1 MENSLEYSKSINRL
15 IGPFHSYV
23 RITNNWEAFQTNRV
37 LTCSAA
43 RESEKFRENEAQHQM
58 NSSSEL
64 VKKPMEIKQ
73 NVCGASNTSETYP
86 ATAPG

>member
-37 LTCSAA
+37 LTCSAGGA
-43 RESEKFRENEAQHQM
+43 LNVRKIPGKRGPAPNEFFIRVGQ
-58 NSSSEL
+58 
-64 VKKPMEIKQ
+64 K
-73 NVCGASNTSETYP
+73 TYGDQ
-86 ATAPG
+86 AKRLRSLKY